1 MILILLAEAQKLK
14 TVRLRIFLTSRPE
27 IPIRNGFT
35 DTEYKNYT
43 FYRISP
49 LIINYNISIFLK
61 YELRLIVY
69 SSNWPDTE
77 SIKRLVEKSS
87 SLFIWVIIVY

>member
-35 DTEYKNYT
+35 DIEYKNYT
-43 FYRISP
+43 FY
-49 LIINYNISIFLK
+49 
-61 YELRLIVY
+61 
-69 SSNWPDTE
+69 
-77 SIKRLVEKSS
+77 
-87 SLFIWVIIVY
+87 